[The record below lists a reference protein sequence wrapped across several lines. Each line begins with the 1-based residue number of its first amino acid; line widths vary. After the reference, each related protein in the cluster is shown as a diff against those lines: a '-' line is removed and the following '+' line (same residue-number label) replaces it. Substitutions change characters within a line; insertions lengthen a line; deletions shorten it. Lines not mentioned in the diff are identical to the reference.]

1 MTQSRVRHDALLLVV
16 DNLDGIV
23 LDLLVVA
30 LDNRLHLTAVGSGVP
45 KVGKH
50 RDWLVTCR
58 LRADL
63 LAVDYN
69 LGMKDLLVY
78 ALVNVVADS
87 PDKHTLRESGDLARW
102 DKTVH
107 LSVEGM
113 ADVLTVD

>member
-30 LDNRLHLTAVGSGVP
+30 LDNRLHLTAVGSGVL
-45 KVGKH
+45 KVSKH
-50 RDWLVTCR
+50 RDRLIACR
-58 LRADL
+58 LRVDL
-63 LAVDYN
+63 LAVDYY
-69 LGMKDLLVY
+69 LGMKNLLVN
-78 ALVNVVADS
+78 ALVNVVAYS
-87 PDKHTLRESGDLARW
+87 PDKHTLRESGDLARR
-102 DKTVH
+102 DKAVH